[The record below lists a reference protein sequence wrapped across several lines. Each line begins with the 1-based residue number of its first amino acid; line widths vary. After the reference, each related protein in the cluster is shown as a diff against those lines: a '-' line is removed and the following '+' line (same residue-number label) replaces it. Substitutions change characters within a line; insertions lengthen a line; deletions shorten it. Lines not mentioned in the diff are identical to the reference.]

1 MEQQFSVASLDILL
15 SFETEINAT
24 HVSALEHINHDEV
37 GSNDAFCTC

>member
-24 HVSALEHINHDEV
+24 HVSDLEHINHEV